1 MTTKAIG
8 VVTPVAEPGKKKS
21 RPNPGRRKASSLQ
34 AAKSASCDVA
44 SASNGSKASSKR
56 VASSASTPAI
66 PRDYNI
72 ERPSVKQTASSTSAS
87 GQATSKA
94 KSSSGSKSGISKPDD
109 SKSSKQTGTLALAP
123 PAMVTGGLLGCAAGA
138 AVILG
143 AGLWKNFAG
152 AENAIM
158 TARTAK
164 LCLDNLIEELITS
177 LKAGTYNAP
186 EALDMLRRTTLAY
199 ASTIPGGAPL
209 VERTF
214 REIDMIR
221 RQRGAEVDKVLAEAY
236 VEVAKAGKK
245 GATSDE
251 LQSVVF
257 GQMMRLS
264 KFATNATQDVLAR
277 NPTLMPYRDQAAKAL
292 RRPPPPKVP
301 TVKINMAIQQ
311 KPSATV

>member
-1 MTTKAIG
+1 MTSKANDIE
-8 VVTPVAEPGKKKS
+8 TPVAEPGKKKS
-21 RPNPGRRKASSLQ
+21 RPNPGRRKASNVKT
-34 AAKSASCDVA
+34 AKTASCDVA
-44 SASNGSKASSKR
+44 FVRDDSKAPIKR
-56 VASSASTPAI
+56 DARSAATPATS
-66 PRDYNI
+66 RDSKI
-72 ERPSVKQTASSTSAS
+72 ERPSVKQTASSASAS
-87 GQATSKA
+87 GQASSKA
-94 KSSSGSKSGISKPDD
+94 KNSNSPRNGISTPDD
-109 SKSSKQTGTLALAP
+109 SKSSNQTGALALAP

-164 LCLDNLIEELITS
+164 LCIDNLIEELITS

-209 VERTF
+209 VERIF
-214 REIDMIR
+214 REIDMVH

-236 VEVAKAGKK
+236 VEVARAGKK
-245 GATSDE
+245 GATPDE
-251 LQSVVF
+251 LQSIVF
-257 GQMMRLS
+257 GQMMKLS

-277 NPTLMPYRDQAAKAL
+277 NPTLGPYRDQAAKAL

-301 TVKINMAIQQ
+301 TVKINMAIQH
-311 KPSATV
+311 KPLAAV